1 MSQQLQLSSW
11 LKQQRLDQ
19 ISLELLKQNGIESL
33 DDLKKGLLTID
44 DVESVARELK
54 LNTILKN
61 KFIKA
66 AKELSDITDKTQD
79 NPSNED
85 YTPLTI
91 SPKDVTVDVDGM
103 EVENEFAKDDEKV
116 NQEIDG
122 GILVDTGKKIEVSDD
137 DSDTTEET
145 LLRYYDDLNGDS
157 TVADL
162 RKKMKRYLCDD
173 AYEEYQ
179 VYKDKERQQSAGPN
193 QKLSEIRQKQEDEG
207 GETYVVYAKKTF
219 KANDGNNL
227 DTCNKLVNL
236 VTDMREI
243 SKHLAA
249 SLSTKDSL
257 VKTMVVDLEELF
269 DQLDQ
274 DPSLRTFLSLKKS
287 KNYLDGKRKAYVE
300 EEKERLRKQ
309 LKYPEPS
316 ALSTWN
322 KWIGLTG
329 SLLGVLAMTASLY
342 AWKQKKNIAHW
353 DNESV
358 TNKEILNDYYKGK
371 ATAADAKGALG
382 KWDEAKAQQKR
393 NASRQR
399 RRRIAKGFSKGLQ
412 VAGGIMQA
420 AGLVLGVAELII
432 AQEEKAEYY
441 TNQCKQLND
450 ELKTRCSDYEEMAIM
465 YDGVCDT
472 LWNLKTVC
480 ESSCKEQCEG
490 LFKDIKRKPGI
501 MQVRQNIRQNLG
513 ATKELDALLEAVN
526 AAVKNIIKYFNGL
539 IRKYVEHRSKLQSA
553 FRYGPANPNYSAI
566 FKAIIEEIN
575 EDYTEPVS
583 GEDLEDY
590 YHMFLV
596 YLFHAFKAKDKDSYK
611 YKIPAS
617 SVGKDSIVI
626 EVLDRDNILKNDLYK
641 CQFFKEFNLDAF
653 IEDEMAQKETELK
666 YIAFIR
672 SARQRFIMFSGA
684 ASNDERLQKLK
695 NPFEK
700 YPIRFMSKLLK
711 IYKANKI
718 TNIYCSKV

>member
-1 MSQQLQLSSW
+1 MSQELTSW
-11 LKQQRLDQ
+11 LKQERLDNK
-19 ISLELLKQNGIESL
+19 ISLESLKGRGIESVQ
-33 DDLKKGLLTID
+33 DIKDGLPTQKDI
-44 DVESVARELK
+44 ESVAAELA
-54 LNTILKN
+54 LPTIFKTR
-61 KFIKA
+61 FIKA
-66 AKELSDITDKTQD
+66 VVKLNSISAVATTSSPSD
-79 NPSNED
+79 EG
-85 YTPLTI
+85 YTPQTI
-91 SPKDVTVDVDGM
+91 SSKDVTTDVDAV

-316 ALSTWN
+316 ALSEWN

-329 SLLGVLAMTASLY
+329 SSLGVLAMTASLY

-358 TNKEILNDYYKGK
+358 TNKEIFKDIDYSKRGTVKEARDAYNKGK
-371 ATAADAKGALG
+371 QKQATK
-382 KWDEAKAQQKR
+382 Q
-393 NASRQR
+393 ASRQR

-441 TNQCKQLND
+441 VKKCKELND
-450 ELKTRCSDYEEMAIM
+450 QVATRVSDYEEMAIM

-501 MQVRQNIRQNLG
+501 MQVRQSIKQNLG
-513 ATKELDALLEAVN
+513 ATKELDALLEAVKE
-526 AAVKNIIKYFNGL
+526 AVNNIINYLQSL
-539 IRKYVEHRSKLQSA
+539 ITKYVEHRQLLRTA
-553 FRYGPANPNYSAI
+553 FRYGPANPNYSAV
-566 FKAIIEEIN
+566 FQGAIDDIN
-575 EDYTEPVS
+575 ENYLEPVS